1 MTLHLLYDIIINMND
16 ALVYHYTKISTFFN
30 IINNKSFWLTDLSSA
45 EDSTE
50 LPFNVIK
57 PISKEILGIEDTC
70 FLPAH
75 HYYALSCTNY
85 SDDNLHFVGY
95 GDNHK
100 GVAIGINRNFIRDAL
115 PTDTCENIVG
125 YHLKFLD
132 VLYDLDDV
140 KSKIRKLMKAN
151 YRGNSCSAN
160 SVLAQAYNIYVSSI
174 KSYNYHSENEV
185 RLTYRQDYGGRKTVE
200 IPLLDGT
207 SFRLDDFLLSIGL
220 ERTIQ
225 NGVVNKVKTAKI
237 NDRYRKYYELSLLPF
252 GINNVIKSVTLGK
265 KCESD
270 VDTVKKFLTA
280 NGCDA
285 QVNVSKVS
293 LRD

>member
-1 MTLHLLYDIIINMND
+1 MTLYLLYDIIINMNNS
-16 ALVYHYTKISTFFN
+16 LVYHYTKISTFFN
-30 IINNKSFWLTDLSSA
+30 IIKNKSFWLTDLSSA

-50 LPFNVIK
+50 LPFDIIK
-57 PISKEILGIEDTC
+57 PIGKEILGIEDTC

-75 HYYALSCTNY
+75 HYYALSCANY

-100 GVAIGINRNFIRDAL
+100 GVSIGINRNFIRDAL
-115 PTDTCENIVG
+115 PTDGCENIVG

-132 VLYDLDDV
+132 VAYKRDKV
-140 KSKIRKLMKAN
+140 ESKIRQFMKAN
-151 YRGNSCSAN
+151 YSGNSCSAN
-160 SVLAQAYNIYVSSI
+160 SVLTQAYNIYVASI

-200 IPLLDGT
+200 IPLSDGS

-237 NDRYRKYYELSLLPF
+237 NNRDRKYYELSLLPF

-265 KCESD
+265 KCEYD
-270 VDTVKKFLTA
+270 VDTVKEFLIA

-285 QVNVSKVS
+285 NVTISTLH
-293 LRD
+293 LR